1 MIETHCTPL
10 DNLIS
15 HKSIAEGVIRS
26 IQKTKMSQDHIT
38 MDGIYDTKDFP
49 FDKLSL
55 TPPTALSGGN
65 YFIKYSMNGAPLYI
79 QSPQCKTKGGI
90 SKSGKRMHCDLM
102 FTNENQ
108 DFIKWMEDLETFSC
122 KSIFEHR
129 EKWFETE
136 MDLADIENYFASPL
150 KIYKSGKYYLART
163 NIHLRLGK
171 MSLKIY
177 NENEEDVDP
186 ETIGENTQIIT
197 IMEIQGIKCSARS
210 FQIEVELK
218 QMMVLQPQDLF
229 EKCILGKGK
238 TNGTVGITDNT
249 TLTQINDEPNH
260 KMKHEEEEDTFHS
273 EEKIYL
279 TSSQT
284 NTLEEN
290 SGISDIADM
299 AVQDFADLTIQDIVD
314 PLLTEYE
321 IDLDLDKVP
330 EEDTFQIKAR
340 NEVYYK
346 MYRDARKKAKDA
358 RNIALAAYL
367 EAKQI
372 KQNYSLDT
380 DDSEEEE
387 DMNAINDQPSD
398 FL

>member
-1 MIETHCTPL
+1 
-10 DNLIS
+10 
-15 HKSIAEGVIRS
+15 
-26 IQKTKMSQDHIT
+26 

-49 FDKLSL
+49 FDKLTL

-65 YFIKYSMNGAPLYI
+65 YFIKYSMNGSPLYI

-102 FTNENQ
+102 FTNENH
-108 DFIKWMEDLETFSC
+108 DFIKWIEDLETFSC
-122 KSIFEHR
+122 KSIFENR

-186 ETIGENTQIIT
+186 DTISENTQIIT

-238 TNGTVGITDNT
+238 SKGDSMLTNRVDKNDK
-249 TLTQINDEPNH
+249 TQEL
-260 KMKHEEEEDTFHS
+260 EEEPDQEHDQNIKQKPNS
-273 EEKIYL
+273 VLEEKV
-279 TSSQT
+279 QT

-290 SGISDIADM
+290 AGVPTIITNTI
-299 AVQDFADLTIQDIVD
+299 VQDSIGFDITAS
-314 PLLTEYE
+314 PLVEYE
-321 IDLDLDKVP
+321 IDLDLDKVSK
-330 EEDTFQIKAR
+330 EDTFQIKAR

-346 MYRDARKKAKDA
+346 MYRDARKKAKEA

-380 DDSEEEE
+380 DDSDGDSADDNVE
-387 DMNAINDQPSD
+387 DMVMNTETDTITAAE
-398 FL
+398 

>member
-1 MIETHCTPL
+1 
-10 DNLIS
+10 
-15 HKSIAEGVIRS
+15 
-26 IQKTKMSQDHIT
+26 
-38 MDGIYDTKDFP
+38 MDGIYDTKNFP
-49 FDKLSL
+49 FEKLSL

-65 YFIKYSMNGAPLYI
+65 YFIKYSMNGSPLYI

-102 FTNENQ
+102 FTNENP

-129 EKWFETE
+129 ETWFETE

-210 FQIEVELK
+210 FQIEIELK

-238 TNGTVGITDNT
+238 TMDASSISDTASKNVHLSSGIYEMN
-249 TLTQINDEPNH
+249 
-260 KMKHEEEEDTFHS
+260 
-273 EEKIYL
+273 EEKEERHIDPIL
-279 TSSQT
+279 SENDPVVEEKAEVVPSLEEISQT

-290 SGISDIADM
+290 IGGSN
-299 AVQDFADLTIQDIVD
+299 LTDATDPLLTDPLLTDPLLIDPLLTD

-321 IDLDLDKVP
+321 FHLDLDKVT
-330 EEDTFQIKAR
+330 EEETIQIKAR
-340 NEVYYK
+340 NEVYYN
-346 MYRDARKKAKDA
+346 MYRDAKKKAKEA

-372 KQNYSLDT
+372 KQTYSLDT
-380 DDSEEEE
+380 DTSDE
-387 DMNAINDQPSD
+387 DDDDDDEHDVIDAEMNLLSNIN
-398 FL
+398 